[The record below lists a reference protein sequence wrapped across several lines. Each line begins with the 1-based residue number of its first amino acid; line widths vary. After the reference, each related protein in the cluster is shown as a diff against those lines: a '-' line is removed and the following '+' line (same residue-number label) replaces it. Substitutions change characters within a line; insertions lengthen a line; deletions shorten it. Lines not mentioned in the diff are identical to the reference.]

1 MILELGSSK
10 YRVIIS
16 ILEKEDQGVIGSA
29 TH

>member
-1 MILELGSSK
+1 LGSSK